1 MFTGKPFPVRNCTLF
16 NQTSS
21 SVEVAC
27 SAGFD
32 GGLPQH
38 FLLELT
44 ASNGGPVRLNQTS
57 EQPFFFLSDLEP
69 GITFRLAVYAVNAKG
84 RSTPTFL
91 EELMFKDAEK
101 QTCKYDFN

>member
-1 MFTGKPFPVRNCTLF
+1 
-16 NQTSS
+16 
-21 SVEVAC
+21 VEVAC

-57 EQPFFFLSDLEP
+57 DLPFFFLSDLEP

-84 RSTPTFL
+84 RSTATFL
-91 EELMFKDAEK
+91 EELLFKDAEK
-101 QTCKYDFN
+101 QTGELNLNLLFPFDFV